1 MYKMGFSLEKMCLP
15 AKINLALSGIH
26 ILTMIYMR
34 YRLFSII
41 VSLLYIAFWTWL
53 LVTLCDS
60 GYTTLSWF
68 LVVGPFVFMLLLFAV
83 ALEAA
88 VVYAPRK
95 NR

>member
-1 MYKMGFSLEKMCLP
+1 MGFSLEKMCLP
-15 AKINLALSGIH
+15 AKVNLALSGIH
-26 ILTMIYMR
+26 ILTMVYMR

-41 VSLLYIAFWTWL
+41 VSLIYIAFWTWI

-60 GYTTLSWF
+60 GYTTISWV
-68 LVVGPFVFMLLLFAV
+68 LVVGPFVIGLLFFAI

-88 VVYAPRK
+88 VIYAPRK